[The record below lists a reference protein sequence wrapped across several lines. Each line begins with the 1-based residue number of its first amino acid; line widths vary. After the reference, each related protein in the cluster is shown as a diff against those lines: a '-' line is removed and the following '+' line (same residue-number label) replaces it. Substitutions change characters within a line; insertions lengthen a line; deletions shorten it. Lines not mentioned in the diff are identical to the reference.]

1 MTEWGSRLRL
11 IAAII
16 ISFAGGFLFHAIVT
30 FNVHSGELRESEL
43 ETLRQEATASFYE
56 IMRGLFNGTS
66 DPQGQRVSASA
77 LRAFNTHRQRLE
89 PRCWLVSVF
98 PQYGIFYGDALFPSG
113 DLFEVGMQKTS
124 EGWVLDS
131 LNHMGT
137 KYFYRDLSD
146 KSGRDKPENSDH
158 KAP

>member
-1 MTEWGSRLRL
+1 MTRWHSRLRL
-11 IAAII
+11 TAAII
-16 ISFAGGFLFHAIVT
+16 ISFVCGFVLHAVVT
-30 FNVHSGELRESEL
+30 FDIHAGELRESEL
-43 ETLRQEATASFYE
+43 ETLRQEAAASFYE
-56 IMRGLFNGTS
+56 IMRGLFDGTS
-66 DPQGQRVSASA
+66 DPQGHRVSASA
-77 LRAFNTHRQRLE
+77 LDTFNTHRQRLE

-113 DLFEVGMQKTS
+113 DLFEVGMQRTR

-146 KSGRDKPENSDH
+146 KSGRDKPEKS
-158 KAP
+158 ATPQF